1 MKNGDEKN
9 FIAIAN
15 EIGELVQEKNEA
27 YGDAFAKSQQVIK
40 VLYPNGVQP
49 EQYRD
54 MLAITRVIDKLFRIA
69 TKKDAFGESPWR
81 DICGYAILGIANDE
95 ADIIDKEKEENNKI
109 PHQGE
114 VYHTKE
120 SQFQQLQ
127 QQERLAAAITQGV
140 RERREEGHGNPY
152 ANIDDNDDDENY
164 DRHPNFPSMSKA
176 KKRDVRLSYI
186 SNETIDEVI
195 NKTNAE
201 GNKEKECK
209 GEEGEIKEVK
219 EIVSFDEWNSYVS
232 SSNKTSKRK
241 TNE

>member
-15 EIGELVQEKNEA
+15 EIGELVQEKNKA
-27 YGDAFAKSQQVIK
+27 YGDSFAKSQQIIK
-40 VLYPNGVQP
+40 ILYPDGVRSA
-49 EQYRD
+49 QYMD

-69 TKKDAFGESPWR
+69 TKTDAFGESPWR

-95 ADIIDKEKEENNKI
+95 ADIIDEGQE
-109 PHQGE
+109 
-114 VYHTKE
+114 
-120 SQFQQLQ
+120 
-127 QQERLAAAITQGV
+127 ERLAAAILQGV
-140 RERREEGHGNPY
+140 RERRDEGHGNPY
-152 ANIDDNDDDENY
+152 ANIDDSDEYWEYDEDY

-176 KKRDVRLSYI
+176 KKRDVRLSYV
-186 SNETIDEVI
+186 SNEVIEQTI
-195 NKTNAE
+195 AE

-209 GEEGEIKEVK
+209 GEEGEIKEIK

-232 SSNKTSKRK
+232 SSKERK

>member
-1 MKNGDEKN
+1 MKNGDEKK
-9 FIAIAN
+9 FIDIAN
-15 EIGELVQEKNEA
+15 EIGELVQEKNKA
-27 YGDAFAKSQQVIK
+27 YGDSFAKSQQIVKI
-40 VLYPNGVQP
+40 LYPDGVRSA
-49 EQYRD
+49 QYMD

-95 ADIIDKEKEENNKI
+95 ADIIDEEKE
-109 PHQGE
+109 G
-114 VYHTKE
+114 
-120 SQFQQLQ
+120 
-127 QQERLAAAITQGV
+127 RLAAAIIQGV
-140 RERREEGHGNPY
+140 REKRGEGHANPY

-176 KKRDVRLSYI
+176 KERDVRLSYV
-186 SNETIDEVI
+186 SNNGVIEQTI
-195 NKTNAE
+195 AE

-209 GEEGEIKEVK
+209 GEEGEIKEIK

-232 SSNKTSKRK
+232 SSKERK